1 MSLIKVIEKEEATG
15 FVGEIY
21 QRMIDSMGFV
31 PNAFKIYSSS
41 EHVLGQQV
49 NNLNYYFKHPKIGGK
64 LMAFIR
70 LMVSEQEKCEYCVGM
85 NAGILFQYGVFP
97 DMLKDILEN
106 PENVPLEENEKAMLF
121 FVLKVVKDSNSIT
134 KEDVEKLHVLGWE
147 DKEILEATYHGAT
160 QVAADMI
167 FNAFKIDIDA

>member
-15 FVGEIY
+15 KVAEIY
-21 QRMIDSMGFV
+21 QKMIDSLGFV

-41 EHVLGQQV
+41 EHILNQQV
-49 NNLNYYFKHPKIGGK
+49 NNFYYYFKHPAISGK

-70 LMVSEQEKCEYCVGM
+70 LMVSDQEKCEYCVGM
-85 NAGILFQYGVFP
+85 NSGILFQYGVFP
-97 DMLKDILEN
+97 ELLNEILKDPLK
-106 PENVPLEENEKAMLF
+106 VPLEENEKAMLF
-121 FVLKVVKDSNSIT
+121 FVLKVVKDSNSIQ
-134 KEDVEKLHVLGWE
+134 KADLDNLHALGWE

-167 FNAFKIDIDA
+167 FNAFKIELEK